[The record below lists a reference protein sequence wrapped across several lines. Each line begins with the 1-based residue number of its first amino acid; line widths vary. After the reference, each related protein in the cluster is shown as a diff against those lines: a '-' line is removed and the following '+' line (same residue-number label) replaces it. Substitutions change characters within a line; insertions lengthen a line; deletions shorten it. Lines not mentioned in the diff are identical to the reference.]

1 MGVNYWLYK
10 QEFEGNMGFLD
21 KGEPV
26 LLEMMDQ
33 TDKTWKRARV
43 LLLREPTEGSTPV
56 GLLGPFGEPH
66 AEGKYHVK
74 VLEISSWAVDEE
86 E

>member
-10 QEFEGNMGFLD
+10 LELEGKADVID

-26 LLEMMDQ
+26 DLEMMDQ
-33 TDKTWKRARV
+33 TDKLWKRARV
-43 LLLREPTEGSTPV
+43 QVFRKPAEGSTPV

-66 AEGKYHVK
+66 AEGSYHVK
-74 VLEISSWAVDEE
+74 VLEMLPDTDDE
-86 E
+86 

>member
-1 MGVNYWLYK
+1 MDVNYWLYK
-10 QEFEGNMGFLD
+10 QDFEGNVGLLN

-26 LLEMMDQ
+26 ELELMDQ
-33 TDKTWKRARV
+33 TDKLWKRAKV
-43 LLLREPTEGSTPV
+43 LLLSEPAEGSTPV

-66 AEGKYHVK
+66 AEGKYHIK
-74 VLEISSWAVDEE
+74 VLEMLALEDEE

>member
-10 QEFEGNMGFLD
+10 QDFEGHAGSLD

-26 LLEMMDQ
+26 VLELMDQ
-33 TDKTWKRARV
+33 TDKIWKRAKI
-43 LLLREPTEGSTPV
+43 LLLREPAEGSTPV

-74 VLEISSWAVDEE
+74 VLEISSSALEE
-86 E
+86 EE

>member
-1 MGVNYWLYK
+1 LYK
-10 QEFEGNMGFLD
+10 EEFEKKGGSLD

-26 LLEMMDQ
+26 EVEMMDQ
-33 TDKTWKRARV
+33 ADKIWKRAKV
-43 LLLREPTEGSTPV
+43 LLLRQPAEGSTPV

-74 VLEISSWAVDEE
+74 VIEISSSALEE
-86 E
+86 EE